1 MEFSNIV
8 LGLFLL
14 VLGRKLFWLFVSIV
28 GFLFGMGFAGLVFP
42 DQPQWIQVLF
52 ALGAGFLGALLAVF
66 AQRVAFAF
74 AGFYGGFYFAL
85 ILSESFGSGA
95 NNIVICTF
103 VGVIGAVVAT
113 LIMDWVIIVFSC
125 LVGAGAVVGAS
136 GLGQGMS
143 VIVFLLLVL
152 TGAFVQT
159 RLLPQAKPYDGS
171 KGQKKRRGVKT
182 ALDS

>member
-1 MEFSNIV
+1 MGFSNIV
-8 LGLFLL
+8 LGLVLL
-14 VLGRKLFWLFVSIV
+14 VLGRKLFWLFVSIA

-42 DQPQWIQVLF
+42 DQPQWVQVLF
-52 ALGAGFLGALLAVF
+52 ALGAGFLGALLAVL

-74 AGFYGGFYFAL
+74 AGFYGFFYFAL
-85 ILSESFGSGA
+85 IVAESFGWGT

-113 LIMDWVIIVFSC
+113 LIMDWVIIVLSC

-136 GLGQGMS
+136 GLGQGMRI
-143 VIVFLLLVL
+143 IVFLLLVI

-159 RLLPQAKPYDGS
+159 KLLPQAKPKEG
-171 KGQKKRRGVKT
+171 
-182 ALDS
+182 